1 MNDKQ
6 QFYKEFYSAL
16 EKAME
21 PSDGRLIEMD
31 IPKNNGMMKG
41 ITIKFDN
48 ISLAPT
54 IYPDSYYQ
62 DWQDGRSM
70 SDIVSGIRS
79 ELIKTVPG
87 LSHFN
92 VESINRDSADSHLYA
107 SIVNY
112 ENNKE
117 WLKNI
122 PHERV
127 ADLAVFA
134 KWKFDNAD
142 SNSMVAAK
150 VTEPLLAHL
159 QLTKEEALKIAKT
172 NTVRS
177 SRFEGMDVIMAGILT
192 DEGMDQE
199 LSEAMTREFEAAPFH
214 VLTNES
220 GIDGAAA
227 IACPEVLKAVHKQI
241 GEDFYILPS
250 SIHET
255 LILPKSQTDDVEG
268 LKQMVSSINEQEVE
282 PEDRLS
288 DQVYEFDGHSLKI
301 AGAAEL
307 IQEHNISDSIT
318 YHRSR

>member
-92 VESINRDSADSHLYA
+92 VGSINRDSAVNYLYA
-107 SIVNY
+107 AVVSY
-112 ENNKE
+112 DNNKE

-122 PHERV
+122 PHERM

-142 SNSMVAAK
+142 RDSMVAAK

-172 NTVRS
+172 NTAKS
-177 SRFEGMDVIMAGILT
+177 AKFESMDTVMRNIM
-192 DEGMDQE
+192 MDNDMDKEIADMMFPNQSTP
-199 LSEAMTREFEAAPFH
+199 LS
-214 VLTNES
+214 VVTNES
-220 GIDGAAA
+220 GIDGAAV
-227 IACPEVLKAVHKQI
+227 IACPEVLKAVQKEL

-250 SIHET
+250 SIHEI
-255 LILPKSQTDDVEG
+255 LVLPKSFSDDVED
-268 LKQMVSSINEQEVE
+268 LKQMVSSVNEAEVP

-301 AGAAEL
+301 AGSEL
-307 IQEHNISDSIT
+307 TKEHDIADTIT
-318 YHRSR
+318 HHRGR

>member
-21 PSDGRLIEMD
+21 PSGGHLIETD
-31 IPKNNGMMKG
+31 IPKNNTVRKG

-92 VESINRDSADSHLYA
+92 VGSINRDSADSHLYA

-142 SNSMVAAK
+142 PNSVLSSK
-150 VTEPLLAHL
+150 ITEPLLAKL

-172 NTVRS
+172 NSARSAKFESMDTVMRNMMVDD
-177 SRFEGMDVIMAGILT
+177 GMDK
-192 DEGMDQE
+192 E
-199 LSEAMTREFEAAPFH
+199 LAEMMFPAQSASLS

-220 GIDGAAA
+220 GIDGAAL
-227 IACPEVLKAVHKQI
+227 IACPEVLKTVQKEI

-250 SIHET
+250 SIHEV
-255 LILPKSQTDDVEG
+255 LIVPKSEMDDVED
-268 LKQMVSSINEQEVE
+268 LKQMVLSVNEAEVP

-288 DQVYEFDGHSLKI
+288 DNVYEFDGHSLKI
-301 AGAAEL
+301 AGTEL
-307 IQEHNISDSIT
+307 TKEHDISDSIV
-318 YHRSR
+318 YHRGR

>member
-1 MNDKQ
+1 MNDRE
-6 QFYKEFYSAL
+6 QFYKDFYSAL
-16 EKAME
+16 EKGME
-21 PSDGRLIEMD
+21 PSGGRLIEMD
-31 IPKNNGMMKG
+31 IPKNNTAKKG

-48 ISLAPT
+48 IALAPT

-92 VESINRDSADSHLYA
+92 VGSINRDSAVNHLYA
-107 SIVNY
+107 AVVGH

-122 PHERV
+122 PHERI

-142 SNSMVAAK
+142 RDSMVAAK

-172 NTVRS
+172 NTARS
-177 SRFEGMDVIMAGILT
+177 AQFESMDTIMKNIMMDNGMDKELADMMLS
-192 DEGMDQE
+192 DQSTP
-199 LSEAMTREFEAAPFH
+199 LS
-214 VLTNES
+214 VLKNES
-220 GIDGAAA
+220 GIDGAAL
-227 IACPEVLKAVHKQI
+227 IACPEVLKAVQKEI

-250 SIHET
+250 SIHEV
-255 LILPKSQTDDVEG
+255 LVLPKSFNDDVED
-268 LKQMVSSINEQEVE
+268 LKQMVSSVNEAEVP

-288 DQVYEFDGHSLKI
+288 DNVYEFDGHSLKI
-301 AGAAEL
+301 AGSEL
-307 IQEHNISDSIT
+307 TQENNIADTIT
-318 YHRSR
+318 HHRSR

>member
-6 QFYKEFYSAL
+6 QFYKDFYSAL
-16 EKAME
+16 EKGME
-21 PSDGRLIEMD
+21 PSGGRLID
-31 IPKNNGMMKG
+31 VNIPKNNTVKKG

-48 ISLAPT
+48 IALAPT

-62 DWQDGRSM
+62 DWQEGRSM

-92 VESINRDSADSHLYA
+92 VGSINWESAVTHLHA
-107 SIVNY
+107 AVVGY

-122 PHERV
+122 PHERI

-142 SNSMVAAK
+142 PESVLSSK

-172 NTVRS
+172 NTAKS
-177 SRFEGMDVIMAGILT
+177 AQFESMDTIMKNIMMDKGMDK
-192 DEGMDQE
+192 E
-199 LSEAMTREFEAAPFH
+199 LADMMLSNQSTPLS
-214 VLTNES
+214 VLKNES
-220 GIDGAAA
+220 GIDGAAL
-227 IACPEVLKAVHKQI
+227 IACPEVLKAVQKEL
-241 GEDFYILPS
+241 GEEFYILPS
-250 SIHET
+250 SIHEV
-255 LILPKSQTDDVEG
+255 LVLPKSFTDDVDD
-268 LKQMVSSINEQEVE
+268 LKQMVSSVNEAEV
-282 PEDRLS
+282 PREDRLS

-301 AGAAEL
+301 AGSEL
-307 IQEHNISDSIT
+307 TKEHDISDSIT
-318 YHRSR
+318 HHRGR